1 MENPTAAAEV
11 KIRGYKKF
19 MKRIR
24 KIRKELIKFNR
35 ELERSV
41 ELEKKLVSS
50 SEKINKW
57 FS

>member
-1 MENPTAAAEV
+1 MEYPTATAKV
-11 KIRGYKKF
+11 KIKGYKKF

>member
-1 MENPTAAAEV
+1 MENPTAAAKV

-19 MKRIR
+19 IKRIR
-24 KIRKELIKFNR
+24 NIRKELIKFNR

>member
-1 MENPTAAAEV
+1 MEKPTTTAKV